1 MTGLT
6 PGRHGPPPERDASV
20 APLLRAVSQWV
31 VGVVLAVLLTLLFLA
46 ISAVQLSAEGT
57 GQRLLRRHV
66 AITTNIDAI
75 LPNIQAQL
83 QEDARGGGAEQVP
96 VPDFPILVELPRED
110 ALSLEGLDLRERIL
124 KDAGARLYEHGMSA
138 WAPDDPAGEQDIE
151 AISVAGALERGMG
164 LITEENHD
172 RILIAAIV
180 LAVLSAAAAVLLMT
194 SVRSWGRLIALS
206 AVTIGA
212 ALPLLAAAVGV
223 RFAFRTAE
231 EEADPFVSGLLDLG
245 VEAMWVPILNSLVL
259 TLLGLAV
266 MGMTLVLMWATSRLA
281 ARSLDTPA
289 A

>member
-1 MTGLT
+1 MTGPT
-6 PGRHGPPPERDASV
+6 PGRHGPPPEPGPTV
-20 APLLRAVSQWV
+20 APLLRVVSQWV
-31 VGVVLAVLLTLLFLA
+31 VGVVLAILLTLLFLA
-46 ISAVQLSAEGT
+46 ISAVQLSAEGA

-75 LPNIQAQL
+75 LPNIQTQL

-96 VPDFPILVELPRED
+96 VLDFPILVELPRQD
-110 ALSLEGLDLRERIL
+110 ALALEGLELRERIL
-124 KDAGARLYEHGMSA
+124 GEAGVRLYEDGMSA
-138 WAPDDPAGEQDIE
+138 WTPDDPAGEQDIE
-151 AISVAGALERGMG
+151 TISVAGALERGMG
-164 LITEENHD
+164 LITDENHD

-180 LAVLSAAAAVLLMT
+180 LAVLSAAAAALLMT

-259 TLLGLAV
+259 TLLGFAV
-266 MGMTLVLMWATSRLA
+266 MGVTLVFMWASSRLA